1 MKKTGP
7 APLWYFRYYLFSSPE
22 SSPHPR
28 RSHNHSFLTNNN
40 VNNQKAHFESGL
52 DPVGCWSQL
61 FKNLLT
67 LLVSKTSGLFK
78 DKDKDYF
85 RLWKHGNQV
94 RLSQRYSPTQY
105 HWKCDFDCY
114 IYKQEWLLEAC
125 IIFKIITWVQARS
138 SWFPVVANLQ
148 ILVSHFRRLQ
158 IATVYCWWINLLNQY
173 KLDRT

>member
-7 APLWYFRYYLFSSPE
+7 APHDIFDTIHFPSSPE
-22 SSPHPR
+22 SSPHPHW
-28 RSHNHSFLTNNN
+28 SSNHSFLINNI
-40 VNNQKAHFESGL
+40 QKAHFESGL

-61 FKNLLT
+61 FKNLLA

-78 DKDKDYF
+78 DKDYHH
-85 RLWKHGNQV
+85 LWKHGNQV
-94 RLSQRYSPTQY
+94 RLSQRHSPTPY

-114 IYKQEWLLEAC
+114 IQARITSRSNHMKC
-125 IIFKIITWVQARS
+125 FIFKIITWVQARS
-138 SWFPVVANLQ
+138 SWFPAVANLP